1 MDTTA
6 VVNGTRLPLDPR
18 RIYTVDFWSPATDL
32 AFVDTLAQATICYRS
47 PGCAVTFTARPERPT
62 YRSLPVRQ

>member
-1 MDTTA
+1 MDTID
-6 VVNGTRLPLDPR
+6 VVNGTRFPLDPR
-18 RIYTVDFWSPATDL
+18 RISTDP